1 MFQNGMPGETALGQK
16 MFADSLLQPSFD
28 QRLRRSWTTLS
39 SFGLQAFAMAL
50 LLLLPLVR
58 PDRIPLLHRLATPVS
73 LGQPMPDA
81 PPMHAHAGSAAT
93 APGNLLNTR
102 LMQPSRIPTTT
113 TAPSSEDAPPQ
124 LCCAIG
130 TGGPTDAVPGLPTG
144 FGSSGGTRPILPTPP
159 PAPTHPVRL
168 SHISEGS
175 LIYKPQPV
183 YPPLARTARVE
194 GQVVLAALISKDGTI
209 ENLRVLAGHPMLV
222 RSAIAAV
229 TQWRYRPYI
238 LNNEPVEVET
248 QITVNFSLAH

>member
-81 PPMHAHAGSAAT
+81 PPMHAHAGAAT
-93 APGNLLNTR
+93 SAPSNLLNNR
-102 LMQPSRIPTTT
+102 VLEPSRIPSTIAQITDD
-113 TAPSSEDAPPQ
+113 PPPQ

-130 TGGPTDAVPGLPTG
+130 TGGPADAVPGLPTG
-144 FGSSGGTRPILPTPP
+144 FGSGGGTRPILPTAP
-159 PAPTHPVRL
+159 PAPARPIRL
-168 SHISEGS
+168 SHMSPGS
-175 LIYKPQPV
+175 LVYQLQPE
-183 YPPLARTARVE
+183 YPALARTARVE

-209 ENLRVLAGHPMLV
+209 ENLRVLKGPPMLV

-248 QITVNFSLAH
+248 QITVNFTLAH